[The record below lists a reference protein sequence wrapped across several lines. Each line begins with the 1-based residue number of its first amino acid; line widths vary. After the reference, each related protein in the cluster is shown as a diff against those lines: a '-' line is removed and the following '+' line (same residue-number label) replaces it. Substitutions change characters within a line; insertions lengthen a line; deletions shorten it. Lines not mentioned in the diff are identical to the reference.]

1 MATLSN
7 GGDCDAFN
15 QLRRK
20 GARKKCR
27 AAGCTWDRPTRAEW
41 RAERKA
47 AGEKKKK
54 RRPPGTCVPPTSE
67 LTRHAGN
74 DDRCISF
81 RKKQGCR
88 RNGCTWLGRRAGGC
102 VAGQ

>member
-15 QLRRK
+15 QLGRK
-20 GARKKCR
+20 ARKKKCR

-47 AGEKKKK
+47 TGEKKR
-54 RRPPGTCVPPTSE
+54 RRPPGTCVPPTSD
-67 LTRHAGN
+67 LTQNAGTD

-81 RKKQGCR
+81 RKKKGCR